1 MSISDMMQYSN
12 AELLSMFTPIEL
24 RRTWEAYRHFQSTK
38 EFAERIRKL
47 LEEKGV
53 DVF

>member
-1 MSISDMMQYSN
+1 MNISDMMQYSN
-12 AELLSMFTPIEL
+12 AELLATFTPDEL

-38 EFAERIRKL
+38 EFAERVHKL
-47 LEEKGV
+47 LEAEDV